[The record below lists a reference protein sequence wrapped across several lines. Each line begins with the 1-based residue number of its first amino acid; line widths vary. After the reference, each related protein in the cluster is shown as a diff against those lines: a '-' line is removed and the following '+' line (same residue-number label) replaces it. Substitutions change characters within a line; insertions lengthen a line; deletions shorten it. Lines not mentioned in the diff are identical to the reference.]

1 MRQHEGSSFGRL
13 VLVRAL
19 ALVMSVAACASSHRA
34 EPVVRPD
41 DTRLKVGLKLAR
53 SHERP
58 LRDGAS
64 AGLARMPFAV
74 LLPSSQGG
82 EVELQL
88 DIAQLAVVG
97 HETLCGIKILVM
109 RLPQRDLVGL
119 AEGNAR
125 AGGTHAQAASDCIS
139 QLGQSLISGKV
150 RPLLQQLHADR

>member
-1 MRQHEGSSFGRL
+1 MR
-13 VLVRAL
+13 VRVL
-19 ALVMSVAACASSHRA
+19 ALVMFVAACASSHRG
-34 EPVVRPD
+34 EPVARPD
-41 DTRLKVGLKLAR
+41 DTRLKVGLRLGR

-88 DIAQLAVVG
+88 DVARVAVVG
-97 HETLCGIKILVM
+97 YETVCGLKILVM
-109 RLPQRDLVGL
+109 RLPQRDLVGM

-125 AGGTHAQAASDCIS
+125 AGGTHAQAANDCLS
-139 QLGQSLISGKV
+139 QLGESLISGKV
-150 RPLLQQLHADR
+150 RPLLQQLHQDRR